1 MCVLSVGLSAHCRTG
16 ARWLPSHTVSEGV
29 CGTMRAEANYLN
41 EARAGKASRR
51 ELCLLKY
58 YCIRDEGD
66 RAEEVGAV
74 VKAQGQHRPGLRL
87 LRFSFF
93 IFCSLCPKLCCKFHY
108 IRV

>member
-51 ELCLLKY
+51 ELCLPSGRGRGSGK
-58 YCIRDEGD
+58 GS
-66 RAEEVGAV
+66 GTT
-74 VKAQGQHRPGLRL
+74 QTRPPAPSVFFLHFL
-87 LRFSFF
+87 L
-93 IFCSLCPKLCCKFHY
+93 SLPQIML
-108 IRV
+108 